1 MARRRRGGARR
12 AAGAAL
18 GVVALAGALGAGA
31 GSGAGA
37 GGGFPTPAGFE
48 ELAPM
53 ESCQGD
59 GCRTLAMSGRELIR
73 LWQRRREGGK
83 RWDQSGHPLYRT
95 LVCLAAYHEPPGGR
109 ETAPDLPSIAAHIL
123 GHLAELEDKVEAEAA
138 LRTGEGGGAPSRAE
152 KLTRLFEA
160 YLAEPNLELSGKE
173 LKVNR
178 EQVPADFS
186 PLALKALHVNFY
198 HQITGLLR
206 WPHFDWRPIPKV
218 DKVRL
223 REQQERECRTESIPV
238 TVLSLLNRAD
248 RRVAVRKQM
257 AENVPF
263 TFFDAV
269 DGGALDASKLGVY
282 EGMKLAADDPMLS
295 LVPGLLMQTVAWPNM
310 YLQRYWSQGVVAGEV
325 GLLLT
330 VKRAFEHALA
340 EGLETLL
347 MLEDDHVLPRATE
360 FFPNA
365 YCMFL
370 SEVEGLQA
378 SRVEWD
384 FVQLESYHWFGD
396 DVAGSPAGLS
406 PYFTQMSSAHNT
418 HALLWH
424 ARGMRKVLASGL
436 FMRKGCHVPWD
447 EFLAYMANPGRY
459 TRKDF
464 HACFGEGG
472 APPERLA
479 GFRWRGPRLV
489 EAVSHTSSARET
501 SISGGDV
508 PDAAATGSEL

>member
-1 MARRRRGGARR
+1 M
-12 AAGAAL
+12 
-18 GVVALAGALGAGA
+18 
-31 GSGAGA
+31 
-37 GGGFPTPAGFE
+37 
-48 ELAPM
+48 
-53 ESCQGD
+53 C
-59 GCRTLAMSGRELIR
+59 IR
-73 LWQRRREGGK
+73 DR
-83 RWDQSGHPLYRT
+83 
-95 LVCLAAYHEPPGGR
+95 
-109 ETAPDLPSIAAHIL
+109 
-123 GHLAELEDKVEAEAA
+123 
-138 LRTGEGGGAPSRAE
+138 
-152 KLTRLFEA
+152 
-160 YLAEPNLELSGKE
+160 AEPNLEFAGKE
-173 LKVNR
+173 LEVNR
-178 EQVPADFS
+178 EQVPADFT
-186 PLALKALHVNFY
+186 PLALKALHVNYY
-198 HQITGLLR
+198 HQITGFLQ

-223 REQQERECRTESIPV
+223 REQQERECRLGSIPV
-238 TVLSLLNRAD
+238 TVLSLLKRAD

-269 DGGALDASKLGVY
+269 DGSALDASEMGAY

-330 VKRAFEHALA
+330 VKRAFEHALDG
-340 EGLETLL
+340 GLETLL

-360 FFPNA
+360 FFPNP
-365 YCMFL
+365 YCLFL

-396 DVAGSPAGLS
+396 DVAGSPEGLS
-406 PYFTQMSSAHNT
+406 PYFTQISSAHNT

-436 FMRKGCHVPWD
+436 FRREGCRVPWD
-447 EFLAYMANPGRY
+447 EFLAYMTNPGRH

-479 GFRWRGPRLV
+479 GLRWRGPRLV
-489 EAVSHTSSARET
+489 EAVSHTSSVT
-501 SISGGDV
+501 SAIDGGDV
-508 PDAAATGSEL
+508 PDAAAAGSEL